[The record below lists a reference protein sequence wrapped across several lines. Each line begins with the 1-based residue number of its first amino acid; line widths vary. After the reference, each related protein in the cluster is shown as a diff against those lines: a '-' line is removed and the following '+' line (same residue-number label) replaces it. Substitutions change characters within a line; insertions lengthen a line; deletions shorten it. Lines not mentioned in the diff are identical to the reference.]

1 MNAERQC
8 ELIRRLTDPAAVA
21 PGPLGERS
29 VRNPAT
35 AYTSPE
41 RFQREL
47 ELLFRG
53 LPALVGFTAE
63 CRQPGDYLTAELGG
77 VPIFVVRQDDGE
89 LRGFANV
96 CRHRAARL
104 VDGCGSAGRSV
115 VCPYHG
121 WTYGLDGR
129 LRGTPGAERGFDD
142 LDKAALGLVPVRVAE
157 RYGLIFA
164 RAGAGADFSV
174 DDALQGAQAELAD
187 YGIERAE
194 CVETRVQELPINWKL
209 VVDTF
214 TETYHIATL
223 HRKSIGPHYHT
234 GRWIIDEY
242 GIHTRYI
249 GVRRSIDAELA
260 KSDERERR
268 LLPHA
273 TTQYLLMPNAVLV
286 HQIDHYELWRLEPL
300 AVDRT
305 RVSTSIFAPSPVT
318 SDKARAYFVK
328 NLDVL
333 LGVTNAEDFPVMAQ
347 IQRNLASGVLADVV
361 YGRMEPALVHFHA
374 SVDALLAAG

>member
-1 MNAERQC
+1 MNAERQL
-8 ELIRRLTDPAAVA
+8 ELIRRLTDPNAVF
-21 PGPLGERS
+21 PGPLGARS

-53 LPALVGFTAE
+53 LPMLVGLSTE
-63 CRQPGDYLTAELGG
+63 CRRPGDYLTADLGG
-77 VPIFVVRQDDGE
+77 LPIFVVRQDDGR
-89 LRGFANV
+89 LCGFANV

-104 VDGCGSAGRSV
+104 VEGCGQIGRAI
-115 VCPYHG
+115 VCPYHA

-129 LRGTPGAERGFDD
+129 LRGMPSAEGGFDD
-142 LDKAALGLVPVRVAE
+142 LDKQDLGLIPVRVAE
-157 RYGLIFA
+157 GYGLIFA
-164 RAGAGADFSV
+164 RAGSGVAFSI
-174 DDALQGAQAELAD
+174 DDALQGAQAELAT
-187 YGIERAE
+187 YGLEQAE
-194 CVETRVQELPINWKL
+194 LIETRVQELPINWKL

-214 TETYHIATL
+214 AETYHIAAL
-223 HRKSIGPHYHT
+223 HKKTIAPHYHSD
-234 GRWIIDEY
+234 RWIIDRY
-242 GIHTRYI
+242 GAHTRLI
-249 GVRRSIDAELA
+249 GVRSSIDAELA

-286 HQIDHYELWRLEPL
+286 HQIDHFELWRLIPL

-305 RVSTSIFAPSPVT
+305 LVATSLFAPSSPA

-328 NLDVL
+328 NLDAL
-333 LGVTNAEDFPVMAQ
+333 LGVTNGEDFPVMAQ
-347 IQRNLASGVLADVV
+347 IQRNLGSGATREVV
-361 YGRMEPALVHFHA
+361 YGKMEPALVHFHA
-374 SVDALLAAG
+374 SVDALLAAS